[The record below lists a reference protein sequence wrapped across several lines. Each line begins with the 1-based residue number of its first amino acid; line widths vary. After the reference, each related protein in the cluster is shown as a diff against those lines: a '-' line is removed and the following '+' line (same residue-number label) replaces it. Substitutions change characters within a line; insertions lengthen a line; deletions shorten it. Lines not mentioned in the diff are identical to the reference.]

1 MAKEI
6 IKLNEIS
13 KVYGELLASRL
24 AEGYTIYLKTMG
36 GTQGEYGRLDLTKDG
51 GKTVHRLYMNRKSE
65 NGNAICNGTKVWFNV
80 DVIQI
85 IEEEFDN
92 LKNSDILWNGKGK
105 KLLEQNYYLIDRKRS
120 GYKMDPRTSYTPSKY
135 FIELAETK
143 HYGRDSVQ
151 NKNDK
156 PRKIKPTQKMVEIV
170 NRFKGFKGI
179 KLDDNESVEVG
190 CYKPSDIFYRFSF
203 KNRKHYLTI
212 DKDSKYLPHN

>member
-1 MAKEI
+1 MTKEI

-65 NGNAICNGTKVWFNV
+65 NGNAFCNGTKVWFNV

-92 LKNSDILWNGKGK
+92 LKNSGILWNGKGK

-120 GYKMDPRTSYTPSKY
+120 SYIMDPRTSYTPSKY

-179 KLDDNESVEVG
+179 KLDDIESVEVG

>member
-13 KVYGELLASRL
+13 KIYGELLASRF
-24 AEGYTIYLKTMG
+24 AEGYTIYLRTMG

-51 GKTVHRLYMNRKSE
+51 GKTVHRLYMDRKSE
-65 NGNAICNGTKVWFNV
+65 NGNAICKGTKVLFNV

-92 LKNSDILWNGKGK
+92 LKSDILWNGKGK

-120 GYKMDPRTSYTPSKY
+120 GYVMDPRTSYTPSKY

-143 HYGRDSVQ
+143 HYGRVNSSQ
-151 NKNDK
+151 FRNGKTH
-156 PRKIKPTQKMVEIV
+156 KIKPTQKMVEIV

-179 KLDDNESVEVG
+179 KLGDIESVEVG
-190 CYKPSDIFYRFSF
+190 CYKPGDTFYRFSF

-212 DKDSKYLPHN
+212 DKDSKYLPRN

>member
-13 KVYGELLASRL
+13 KIYGELLASRF
-24 AEGYTIYLKTMG
+24 AEGYTIYLRTMG

-51 GKTVHRLYMNRKSE
+51 GKTVHRLYMDRKSE
-65 NGNAICNGTKVWFNV
+65 NGNAICKGTKVLFNV

-92 LKNSDILWNGKGK
+92 LKSDILWNGKGK

-120 GYKMDPRTSYTPSKY
+120 GYVMDPRTSYTPSKY

-143 HYGRDSVQ
+143 HYGRVNSSQ
-151 NKNDK
+151 FRNGKT
-156 PRKIKPTQKMVEIV
+156 RKIKPTQKMVEIV

-179 KLDDNESVEVG
+179 KLGDIESVEVG
-190 CYKPSDIFYRFSF
+190 CYKPRDIFYRFSF

-212 DKDSKYLPHN
+212 DKDSKYLPRN

>member
-1 MAKEI
+1 MTKEI

-24 AEGYTIYLKTMG
+24 AEGYTIYLRTMG

-65 NGNAICNGTKVWFNV
+65 NGNAICKGTKVWFIV

-120 GYKMDPRTSYTPSKY
+120 SYIMDPRTSYTPSKY

-143 HYGRDSVQ
+143 HYGRFQ

-179 KLDDNESVEVG
+179 KLDDIESVEVG

>member
-1 MAKEI
+1 MRKIGILMLA
-6 IKLNEIS
+6 LMLVFMVSCS
-13 KVYGELLASRL
+13 KAPEDTAIEQTETTEETVEVENRVVTITVKDFGDMVLEL
-24 AEGYTIYLKTMG
+24 YP
-36 GTQGEYGRLDLTKDG
+36 EYAPE
-51 GKTVHRLYMNRKSE
+51 TVAN
-65 NGNAICNGTKVWFNV
+65 
-80 DVIQI
+80 
-85 IEEEFDN
+85 
-92 LKNSDILWNGKGK
+92 
-105 KLLEQNYYLIDRKRS
+105 
-120 GYKMDPRTSYTPSKY
+120 

-179 KLDDNESVEVG
+179 KLDDIESVEVG

>member
-13 KVYGELLASRL
+13 KVYGELLASRF
-24 AEGYTIYLKTMG
+24 AEGYTIYLRTMG

-65 NGNAICNGTKVWFNV
+65 NGNAICKGTKVLFNV

-92 LKNSDILWNGKGK
+92 LKNRDILWNGKGK

-120 GYKMDPRTSYTPSKY
+120 GYIMDPRTSYTPSKY

-143 HYGRDSVQ
+143 HYGRCSAQ

-156 PRKIKPTQKMVEIV
+156 SRKIKPTQKMVEIV

-179 KLDDNESVEVG
+179 KLDDIESVEVG
-190 CYKPSDIFYRFSF
+190 CYKPSDTFYRFSF
-203 KNRKHYLTI
+203 KNRKHYLII
-212 DKDSKYLPHN
+212 DKDSKYLPRN